1 MPMFQARVVRQEV
14 AITDVEG
21 DNIDGAKE
29 KLRAWLANEDNL
41 KSLDWISHSEGS
53 APEIVVIMQVPPPNE
68 GEDGDG
74 V

>member
-1 MPMFQARVVRQEV
+1 MPMFQARIVRQDV

-29 KLRAWLANEDNL
+29 KLRTWLANEDNL
-41 KSLDWISHSEGS
+41 KSLDWVSHSEGS
-53 APEIVVIMQVPPPNE
+53 APEIVVIMQVPHPNE